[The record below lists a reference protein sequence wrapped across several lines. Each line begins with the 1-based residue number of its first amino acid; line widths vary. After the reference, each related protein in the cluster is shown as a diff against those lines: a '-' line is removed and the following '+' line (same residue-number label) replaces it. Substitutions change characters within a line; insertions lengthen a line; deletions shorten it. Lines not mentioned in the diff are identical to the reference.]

1 MSKITKFASSTAL
14 HQVTPAENVII
25 FGKNKVLWLFGLLT
39 WIVDYDYMSIPQCY
53 DILKKLLSNCD
64 SWKGL
69 SEPLCGSV
77 NMIWGKRGPTKFMVR
92 LCFAFK
98 IQPQASFGEPRSTSN
113 ANKHATFRG
122 QHRYL
127 HSHNS
132 GRVLVLAPKRNPSF
146 RPFSAFSDSIRL
158 FCVGAYLLAA

>member
-1 MSKITKFASSTAL
+1 MDRVSRPHEHSRMLWCLKSPNLRPAQLSTK
-14 HQVTPAENVII
+14 VTPAENVII

-39 WIVDYDYMSIPQCY
+39 WIVDCDYMSIPRCY

-98 IQPQASFGEPRSTSN
+98 IQPQASFGEPREHLECQQTRN
-113 ANKHATFRG
+113 IPWP
-122 QHRYL
+122 
-127 HSHNS
+127 
-132 GRVLVLAPKRNPSF
+132 APVSSF
-146 RPFSAFSDSIRL
+146 TQLRKGFGPGAETQSL
-158 FCVGAYLLAA
+158 F